1 MHFIL
6 HPYISFCFV
15 FFVFYKNILD
25 VLYPCPIKY
34 LGFIDF
40 RQWISKRERKKYINY
55 NNPWKPKPPKKKKKP
70 TTKWFKVLRK
80 LSVSNGN
87 IVCNISISDRDVT
100 GIAEWQKSLVTDA
113 TKRHSGRDKT
123 QNGLFSKNIWNP
135 LLFRE
140 SKCSITHRMYEKK
153 KEKSIKFTKQN
164 QKKSRQSKIKMP

>member
-1 MHFIL
+1 M
-6 HPYISFCFV
+6 FC

-55 NNPWKPKPPKKKKKP
+55 NNPWKPKPPKKKNKP
-70 TTKWFKVLRK
+70 TTKWFNVLKK

-140 SKCSITHRMYEKK
+140 SKGKNQNDQSHTECTKRK

-164 QKKSRQSKIKMP
+164 QKKSRQSKIKIP